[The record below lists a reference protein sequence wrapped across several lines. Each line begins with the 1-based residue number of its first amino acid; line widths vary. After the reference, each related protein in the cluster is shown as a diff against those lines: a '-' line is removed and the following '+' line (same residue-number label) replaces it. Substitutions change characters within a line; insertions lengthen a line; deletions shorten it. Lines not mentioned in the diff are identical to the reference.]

1 LQNPQVMRIDLTE
14 LLPIRILDVKPGTM
28 NFLHFLQK
36 FILNSY
42 GIITRCFVPSLL
54 ARLACLSANFGFNLA
69 FDIAFL
75 IRICILSV
83 IKSFSAA
90 FMLVK

>member
-1 LQNPQVMRIDLTE
+1 MRTDFTE

-42 GIITRCFVPSLL
+42 GIITLCFVLSLL
-54 ARLACLSANFGFNLA
+54 ARLACLAANSGFDLA